1 MATNANVS
9 FGYCVE
15 APIAWPDLLSLAR
28 ELDLNSRFDSFW
40 MPDALVAP
48 DAAKLEPFTVLA
60 AIAAVTSRLRL
71 GTLVAGNAFRYPAVL
86 AQTVSTLDHI
96 SGGRITLGIGAG
108 WPGEN
113 RRYGVEFWNRTE
125 RLGRLDESVQV
136 IKQLWM
142 EDRPT
147 FAGKYYRLDEPPFRV
162 ETLQKPHP
170 PILIGG
176 GTDAALRVI
185 AKHADVASPMVP
197 LPEAQQ
203 KVAAFCDEI
212 GRDPDEIRWV
222 GGGSLFMHDDP
233 AIVEQALRRAVQT
246 YGEAEEGQILRDG
259 LFGSAETVRESIR
272 RQIAEG
278 ANDIIVF
285 QLPRV
290 HMKSVM
296 RFSDEV
302 IPAFS

>member
-1 MATNANVS
+1 
-9 FGYCVE
+9 
-15 APIAWPDLLSLAR
+15 
-28 ELDLNSRFDSFW
+28 
-40 MPDALVAP
+40 MPDALVAH

-113 RRYGVEFWNRTE
+113 RRYGVEFWDRTE

-136 IKQLWM
+136 IKQLWT
-142 EDRPT
+142 EERPT

-170 PILIGG
+170 PILLGG
-176 GTDAALRVI
+176 GSDAMMRII
-185 AKHADVASPMVP
+185 AKHADIASPMIP
-197 LPEAQQ
+197 LPEAKA
-203 KVAAFCDEI
+203 KVAATCSET
-212 GRDPDEIRWV
+212 GRDATEIRWL
-222 GGGSLFMHDDP
+222 GGGSLFLHDNP
-233 AIVEQALRRAVQT
+233 IIEQQAVKFAVEQYGGTEADIRRN
-246 YGEAEEGQILRDG
+246 G
-259 LFGSAETVRESIR
+259 LFGSTDAVRQHVR
-272 RQIAEG
+272 DQIAEG
-278 ANDIIVF
+278 ATEIIVF

-290 HMKSVM
+290 HMKSLM
-296 RFSDEV
+296 RFSNDV
-302 IPAFS
+302 IPEFV